1 MSCNINDLNINI
13 PSGPSSGI
21 PGFGKP
27 LAIDLPTNL
36 FPDGFPEDIL
46 EIFDKIS
53 LLLPSGILKPN
64 LNIKFQK
71 DIFDGILN
79 LLNKFFPFLLLY
91 KFFLPVLNLIVC
103 IIEVLCAFPRPF
115 KMRKA
120 VKKLFRNCLPDFL
133 RMFPIFALI
142 AMIMS
147 LLYLLLQ
154 IINYIIAKI
163 KNLIDQLRKNI
174 QMLKK
179 AFADGNAQSINAAI
193 RKISSLLCLFQQLL
207 IIFAIFNFIF
217 SAIKEIL
224 NISFKIPPCK
234 SGQTSDAS
242 ECCTTDVCPA
252 FILNGDYTR
261 QTGTFQYIPQVKVAA
276 PPPFTGIFDQVQR
289 ASSYSFLDAS
299 QAQEEKF
306 SNIYD
311 AFDVTVLPKPI
322 FFPTDKVYSS
332 SSDTRQVPY
341 LVDIE
346 LFYNPADYDR
356 NFPSQDGYSRKIFFK
371 NCVVTKTPTANLPN
385 QDNTASNIVNGV
397 ISIAGGQGFETNGI
411 TPLIGYNSTNTGKT
425 GIQATIETFLFKPDI
440 IIASPDDLNKGVYN
454 PIIHSNVTYTFKIN
468 EDVLTEQNVVIL
480 NCDRDFDTERTI
492 LFSNLFD
499 NIGPKLA
506 MVNDVLANTANGT
519 SANPGNSGG
528 FIDSTGQALPE
539 GQTRFPDTADALNF
553 FQVSIAN
560 LRNDFSEDSLTNFD
574 NNTNAYLN
582 NMIGSINNSIN
593 ELIGI
598 AFDPNNSDFRI
609 EPDIQF
615 TTDTI
620 KVSVVLKD
628 SNNVNILNGLDPTT
642 ANDIAL
648 RLAADVTFGEV
659 TAFAFDGSQSFVG
672 YISSEDA
679 GDGKISMKFDN
690 TYFIDFVIPEDP
702 EVLPSSSVKT
712 MSYTFIK
719 TNVKPGDSSEV
730 RRDDSDVG
738 QV

>member
-1 MSCNINDLNINI
+1 MVCNPQDLNVTV
-13 PSGPSSGI
+13 PTGPSFGI

-36 FPDGFPEDIL
+36 FPEGFPEDIL

-91 KFFLPVLNLIVC
+91 KFFLPMLNLIVC

-154 IINYIIAKI
+154 IINYIIQKI
-163 KNLIDQLRKNI
+163 KNLIDALRKNI

-179 AFADGNAQSINAAI
+179 AFADGNAQSIKGAI
-193 RKISSLLCLFQQLL
+193 NKISSLLCLFQQLL

-224 NISFKIPPCK
+224 NLSFKIPPCK
-234 SGQTSDAS
+234 SGNSSDAS
-242 ECCTTDVCPA
+242 DCCTTDVCPA

-261 QTGTFQYIPQVKVAA
+261 VTGTLQYISTVKVEAA
-276 PPPFTGIFDQVQR
+276 PPFTGVFDQTQR
-289 ASSYSFLDAS
+289 FSSYSFLDAS

-311 AFDVTVLPKPI
+311 AFDVTESPKPV
-322 FFPTDKVYSS
+322 FFPTDKVYSAT
-332 SSDTRQVPY
+332 SDTRQVPY

-346 LFYNPADYDR
+346 LFYDPSDYNRIFPAV
-356 NFPSQDGYSRKIFFK
+356 DGYARTIKIK
-371 NCVVTKTPTANLPN
+371 NCIVTQTPTTSLIN
-385 QDNTASNIVNGV
+385 QNGSTSVIPNGV
-397 ISIAGGQGFETNGI
+397 ISIAGGLAYESNGVTPI
-411 TPLIGYNSTNTGKT
+411 TGYDST
-425 GIQATIETFLFKPDI
+425 GIVKTSSQATLETLLFKSTVTLPAPADLSI
-440 IIASPDDLNKGVYN
+440 IDYAPV
-454 PIIHSNVTYTFKIN
+454 IHSNVTYTFKIN

-480 NCDRDFDTERTI
+480 NCDREFDAERTI

-506 MVNDVLANTANGT
+506 LVNDLLANTANGT
-519 SANPGNSGG
+519 TANPGNSDG
-528 FIDSTGQALPE
+528 FVGFDGTALPE
-539 GQTRFPDTADALNF
+539 DQNRFPDMADALNF

-560 LRNDFSEDSLTNFD
+560 LRDNFNDDTLTDFD
-574 NNTNAYLN
+574 NNTSAYLN
-582 NMIGSINNSIN
+582 NMIGSVGNSIN
-593 ELIGI
+593 ELVGI
-598 AFDPNNSDFRI
+598 AFDPNNSDFTLDP
-609 EPDIQF
+609 EIQF

-628 SNNVNILNGLDPTT
+628 SNNVNILNGLDATT

-648 RLAADVTFGEV
+648 RLSADASLGDVTSF
-659 TAFAFDGSQSFVG
+659 TFDGSQSFVG
-672 YISSEDA
+672 YISSDND
-679 GDGKISMKFDN
+679 GDGYISMRFDN
-690 TYFIDFVIPEDP
+690 TYFIDFVIPDDP
-702 EVLPSSSVKT
+702 DVLPSSSIKKLP
-712 MSYTFIK
+712 YTFIK
-719 TNVKPGDSSEV
+719 TKANLGNNSEV
-730 RRDDSDVG
+730 RRDDQDVS